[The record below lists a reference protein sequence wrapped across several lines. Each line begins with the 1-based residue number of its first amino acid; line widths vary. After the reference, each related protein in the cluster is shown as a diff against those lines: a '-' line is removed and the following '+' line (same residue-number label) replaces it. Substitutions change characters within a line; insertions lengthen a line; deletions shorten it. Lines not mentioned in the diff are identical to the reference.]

1 MENKYQQLFS
11 SVNPVSAPYFNFTA
25 LEATGV
31 VAIIAPRESGLLGIV
46 SAIAPTLVGGN
57 TCVTLISEENPLC
70 TSSLSETLHTS
81 DVPAGVVNLLT
92 GFRSELIEQFS
103 THMEVN
109 ALIYFGEDK
118 DEITQI
124 ETNAAENVKRVSICA
139 RHDWEY
145 ESSLSPYA
153 ILRTQETKTTWH
165 PIGF

>member
-1 MENKYQQLFS
+1 MKSQK
-11 SVNPVSAPYFNFTA
+11 
-25 LEATGV
+25 
-31 VAIIAPRESGLLGIV
+31 
-46 SAIAPTLVGGN
+46 
-57 TCVTLISEENPLC
+57 
-70 TSSLSETLHTS
+70 SL
-81 DVPAGVVNLLT
+81 
-92 GFRSELIEQFS
+92 
-103 THMEVN
+103 N

-118 DEITQI
+118 DEITLI